1 MRPYAIV
8 GELLLSD
15 GTTYTRLATDEAPDM
30 EEALRRA
37 ATVVGRWRGE
47 QLADH
52 PHATVRA
59 VIEVQV
65 GADDAAP
72 GRASDGTQD
81 EEESEQSEEE
91 PPRFPHEQG
100 SALLFGRVA
109 LGGIIIESGA
119 HRHALSA
126 MMFIIRVLIN
136 RRRCDRKP
144 APWAHGRYCRDIGKT
159 DPGIAAADGIIA
171 GEVRGAGGAGPD
183 VLRGDRAGR
192 AQPVGEA
199 ARENRHRAGSADR
212 RIIHRVRAR
221 ARAR

>member
-1 MRPYAIV
+1 MRPYAMV

-15 GTTYTRLATDEAPDM
+15 GTTYTRLATYEVADM
-30 EEALRRA
+30 EAALRRA
-37 ATVVGRWRGE
+37 AEIVGRWRGE
-47 QLADH
+47 RIASH
-52 PHATVRA
+52 PGATVWD

-81 EEESEQSEEE
+81 EEEGEQCQEE

-100 SALLFGRVA
+100 GALRIGRIMFGRRVVA
-109 LGGIIIESGA
+109 SGV
-119 HRHALSA
+119 HCHSLST

-144 APWAHGRYCRDIGKT
+144 APWAHGRYRRYLGET
-159 DPGIAAADGIIA
+159 DPGIAAADGVVA
-171 GEVRGAGGAGPD
+171 GAVRGAGGTGSD
-183 VLRGDRAGR
+183 ILRGDRAGG

-199 ARENRHRAGSADR
+199 AREDR
-212 RIIHRVRAR
+212 RCA
-221 ARAR
+221 